1 MTEEIWKDIEG
12 YEGIYQVSNLG
23 RVKALPRTVEG
34 HNQHG
39 KWTRTEPA
47 KIMAQKLQ
55 NTDRYQVSLR
65 DADGK
70 RTTFYVH
77 RLVAMAFVPG
87 YFEGATVN
95 HKNEDHHDNRAENLE
110 WMTKA
115 ENNAYGTHNFRVGK
129 SLRMSVEMLTDEGQ
143 HVAYFDSIKQGYIVD
158 LGVLGKLYP
167 AVNGKWDE
175 NADNLQLADMKPKV
189 NYKAGDDIAAAVKG
203 ASLSWTTE
211 AETDENTVTDDD
223 NTQTGGNT
231 GGGNTPG
238 GELEG

>member
-1 MTEEIWKDIEG
+1 MEEIWKDIEG
-12 YEGIYQVSNLG
+12 YEGRYQVSNLG
-23 RVKALPRTVEG
+23 RVKALSRTVEG

-55 NTDRYQVSLR
+55 NTDRYQVCLR

-95 HKNEDHHDNRAENLE
+95 HKNEDHHDNRADNLE

-129 SLRMSVEMLTDEGQ
+129 ALRMSVEMLTDEGE
-143 HVAYFDSIKQGYIVD
+143 HVAYFDSMSEAAEKSGCPLSSIHRCCYGRQETTNGYRFKFTTD
-158 LGVLGKLYP
+158 FRKL
-167 AVNGKWDE
+167 KRDR
-175 NADNLQLADMKPKV
+175 K
-189 NYKAGDDIAAAVKG
+189 
-203 ASLSWTTE
+203 
-211 AETDENTVTDDD
+211 
-223 NTQTGGNT
+223 
-231 GGGNTPG
+231 
-238 GELEG
+238 

>member
-1 MTEEIWKDIEG
+1 MMEEIWKDIEG
-12 YEGIYQVSNLG
+12 YEGRYQVSNLG

-95 HKNEDHHDNRAENLE
+95 HKNEDHHDNRADNLE
-110 WMTKA
+110 WMTKE

-129 SLRMSVEMLTDEGQ
+129 SLRMAVEMLTDEGE
-143 HVAYFDSIKQGYIVD
+143 HVAYYDSMSEAAEKSGCPLSSIHRCCYGRQETTNGYRFRFTTD
-158 LGVLGKLYP
+158 FRKLL
-167 AVNGKWDE
+167 KDR
-175 NADNLQLADMKPKV
+175 K
-189 NYKAGDDIAAAVKG
+189 
-203 ASLSWTTE
+203 
-211 AETDENTVTDDD
+211 
-223 NTQTGGNT
+223 
-231 GGGNTPG
+231 
-238 GELEG
+238 

>member
-1 MTEEIWKDIEG
+1 MMEEIWKDIEG
-12 YEGIYQVSNLG
+12 YEGRYQVSNLG

-95 HKNEDHHDNRAENLE
+95 HKNEDHHDNRADNLE

-129 SLRMSVEMLTDEGQ
+129 SLRMAVEMLTDEGE
-143 HVAYFDSIKQGYIVD
+143 HVAYYDSMSEAAEKSGCPLSSIHRCCYGRQETTNGYRFRFTTD
-158 LGVLGKLYP
+158 FRKLL
-167 AVNGKWDE
+167 KDR
-175 NADNLQLADMKPKV
+175 K
-189 NYKAGDDIAAAVKG
+189 
-203 ASLSWTTE
+203 
-211 AETDENTVTDDD
+211 
-223 NTQTGGNT
+223 
-231 GGGNTPG
+231 
-238 GELEG
+238 

>member
-1 MTEEIWKDIEG
+1 MEEIWKDIEG
-12 YEGIYQVSNLG
+12 YEGRYQVSNLG

-95 HKNEDHHDNRAENLE
+95 HKNEDHHDNRADNLE
-110 WMTKA
+110 WMTKE

-129 SLRMSVEMLTDEGQ
+129 SLRMAVEMLTDEGE
-143 HVAYFDSIKQGYIVD
+143 HVAYFDSMSEAAEKSGCPLSSIHRCCYGRQETTNGYRFRFTTD
-158 LGVLGKLYP
+158 FRKLL
-167 AVNGKWDE
+167 KDR
-175 NADNLQLADMKPKV
+175 K
-189 NYKAGDDIAAAVKG
+189 
-203 ASLSWTTE
+203 
-211 AETDENTVTDDD
+211 
-223 NTQTGGNT
+223 
-231 GGGNTPG
+231 
-238 GELEG
+238 

>member
-1 MTEEIWKDIEG
+1 MEEIWKDIEG
-12 YEGIYQVSNLG
+12 YEGRYQVSNLG

-95 HKNEDHHDNRAENLE
+95 HKNEDHHDNRADNLE

-143 HVAYFDSIKQGYIVD
+143 HVAYFDSMSEAAEKSGCPLSSIHRCCYGRQETTNGYRFKFTTD
-158 LGVLGKLYP
+158 FRKL
-167 AVNGKWDE
+167 KRDR
-175 NADNLQLADMKPKV
+175 K
-189 NYKAGDDIAAAVKG
+189 
-203 ASLSWTTE
+203 
-211 AETDENTVTDDD
+211 
-223 NTQTGGNT
+223 
-231 GGGNTPG
+231 
-238 GELEG
+238 